1 MAEFNI
7 LETLEMVGKA
17 KTREEKRQVLKDRE
31 NFATKAL
38 LQLNYHPDVKWHLP
52 PGAPP
57 YTPGQI
63 ADSTPNSL
71 HFEVKKLDYY
81 VDPSPHDLPMLR
93 RESMFVELLERLD
106 PNDAKLIIAVK
117 DRKLSYKGLSYKL
130 VKDTWPDL
138 LPDVE
143 EKKDVEEKQK
153 VPVEVVKKDTVP
165 TTSSKGIEW

>member
-7 LETLEMVGKA
+7 LETLELVGKA
-17 KTREEKRQVLKDRE
+17 KTREEKRQVLADRD
-31 NFATKAL
+31 NFATRAL

-52 PGAPP
+52 AGAPP
-57 YTPGQI
+57 YTPGQV

-93 RESMFVELLERLD
+93 RESMFVELLERVD

-143 EKKDVEEKQK
+143 EKEDTPPVKKQK
-153 VPVEVVKKDTVP
+153 VVKKGVTP
-165 TTSSKGIEW
+165 TTNSKGVDW

>member
-7 LETLEMVGKA
+7 LETLELVGKA
-17 KTREEKRQVLKDRE
+17 KTREDKRQVLTDRD
-31 NFATKAL
+31 NFATRAL

-52 PGAPP
+52 SGAPP
-57 YTPGQI
+57 YTPGQV

-93 RESMFVELLERLD
+93 RESMFVELLERVD
-106 PNDAKLIIAVK
+106 PKDAKLIIAVK

-138 LPDVE
+138 LPDIE
-143 EKKDVEEKQK
+143 EKEDTPPVKKQK
-153 VPVEVVKKDTVP
+153 VVKKGATP
-165 TTSSKGIEW
+165 TTNSKGVDW

>member
-7 LETLEMVGKA
+7 LETLELVGKA
-17 KTREEKRQVLKDRE
+17 KTREEKRQVLADRD
-31 NFATKAL
+31 NFATRAL

-57 YTPGQI
+57 YTPGQV

-93 RESMFVELLERLD
+93 RESMFVELLERVD
-106 PNDAKLIIAVK
+106 PSDAKLIIAVK

-138 LPDVE
+138 LPDIE
-143 EKKDVEEKQK
+143 EKEDTPPVKKQK
-153 VPVEVVKKDTVP
+153 VVKKGVTP
-165 TTSSKGIEW
+165 TTNSKGVDW